1 MRRLYEKKDHLI
13 KRNPNLTDREKQEII
28 ELLGKHPSYEN
39 RVDWNKSNSLT
50 YEDFMSV
57 LRPLYLNDLDPRGLV
72 EGQDYDILYESEDE
86 VLYSVYTY
94 DASRILASNN
104 VVPKIWTEIPDW
116 CGEEEFTDEAH
127 AFGHFD
133 FEHGDM
139 KPGAKWCISMQ
150 TSDKY
155 WESYKEDFLFFFWF
169 RDGEYIPDPNKKIAI
184 GVDKKTGK
192 VALKYNGADTDIN
205 SELSSYIEEVIY
217 GVFKEDREKE
227 KQRILSNLILNSSTN
242 RYDYEG
248 NLKSTEI
255 SYFVS
260 EDKKGFTLDFGVI
273 KGNFDCSALNL
284 ISLKGAPQKV
294 GGDFICSYDNLTS
307 LKGAPQEVGGIFS
320 CSYNQLTSLE
330 GAPRE
335 VGKNFYCNNNGLTSL
350 EGAPKEVGKGFY
362 CHSNILT
369 SLEGAPQIVGRDFYC
384 YNNELTS
391 LKGSPKYVGWNFDC
405 SWNKLTSLEGAP
417 QKVDGGFTCSN
428 NFSLHSLEGIG
439 EVKGKIYKDF

>member
-1 MRRLYEKKDHLI
+1 MCINKHIIPPTQLYTKK
-13 KRNPNLTDREKQEII
+13 KNPITPATKYI
-28 ELLGKHPSYEN
+28 
-39 RVDWNKSNSLT
+39 
-50 YEDFMSV
+50 
-57 LRPLYLNDLDPRGLV
+57 
-72 EGQDYDILYESEDE
+72 
-86 VLYSVYTY
+86 
-94 DASRILASNN
+94 
-104 VVPKIWTEIPDW
+104 
-116 CGEEEFTDEAH
+116 
-127 AFGHFD
+127 D
-133 FEHGDM
+133 FE
-139 KPGAKWCISMQ
+139 
-150 TSDKY
+150 
-155 WESYKEDFLFFFWF
+155 
-169 RDGEYIPDPNKKIAI
+169 
-184 GVDKKTGK
+184 DKKTGK

-335 VGKNFYCNNNGLTSL
+335 VGKNFYCNNNKLTSL

-417 QKVDGGFTCSN
+417 QKVDGGFTCSYN
-428 NFSLHSLEGIG
+428 SNLHSLEGIG

>member
-1 MRRLYEKKDHLI
+1 MRLYEKKDNLI
-13 KRNPNLTDREKQEII
+13 RKNPNLTDGQKQEII
-28 ELLGKHPSYEN
+28 SVLTRHPSSEN
-39 RVDWNKSNSLT
+39 MIDWNKNNSLT
-50 YEDFMSV
+50 YEDFLNV
-57 LRPLYLNDLDPRGLV
+57 LRPLYINDLDFRGLI
-72 EGQDYDILYESEDE
+72 EGEDYDLLLDKPNEKLYFIH
-86 VLYSVYTY
+86 TY
-94 DASRILASNN
+94 NASKIIASNA
-104 VVPKIWTEIPDW
+104 VEPKIWTKIPSW

-127 AFGHFD
+127 AFGYFD
-133 FEHGDM
+133 SEHGDM

-150 TSDKY
+150 TSDRYWKKY
-155 WESYKEDFLFFFWF
+155 EEDFLFFFWF
-169 RDGEYIPDPNKKIAI
+169 RDGEYIPAPNKKIAI
-184 GVDKKTGK
+184 GIDRDNGK
-192 VALKYNGADTDIN
+192 VILKYNGADTDIN

-320 CSYNQLTSLE
+320 CSHNKITSLE

-439 EVKGKIYKDF
+439 EVRGDIYKDF